1 MVQPQFKGQTYGE
14 ATQQKR
20 RVQAVPTAQAPT
32 AQRAQQAARNVQ
44 PAAPGSFT
52 APTTRPNEPITAGA
66 PFGPGPGPMAAG
78 VMPAAPVD
86 GDVIATLQYLNQLY
100 PNSDLENLIDDMMTG
115 A

>member
-1 MVQPQFKGQTYGE
+1 
-14 ATQQKR
+14 
-20 RVQAVPTAQAPT
+20 
-32 AQRAQQAARNVQ
+32 
-44 PAAPGSFT
+44 
-52 APTTRPNEPITAGA
+52 
-66 PFGPGPGPMAAG
+66 MAAG